1 MQGLLLVIR
10 IVALVAALLAI
21 TGAATAATATDPKA
35 LALRQAD
42 FPANARLAFEQAR
55 RSAPLPGGG
64 HGPAY
69 AATFRIPRGE
79 KREDVHIL
87 VVTPG
92 SVAKARG
99 VFARAVADAKDF
111 VDIVQHSNPRLPA
124 YGNAQYVA
132 VTGDPGAE
140 ETGGRIWVR
149 KGAVV
154 WGIEVSTDPLAHDF
168 GLSRATTL
176 AELRT
181 YARKE
186 RQRAGDGR

>member
-1 MQGLLLVIR
+1 MIR
-10 IVALVAALLAI
+10 LVALIGALVVTAGVASAVA
-21 TGAATAATATDPKA
+21 ATDPKG
-35 LALRQAD
+35 LALRQSD

-55 RSAPLPGGG
+55 PSAPLPGGG
-64 HGPAY
+64 HGRAY
-69 AATFRIPRGE
+69 AATFRIPRGQ
-79 KREDVHIL
+79 KREDVHVL

-111 VDIVQHSNPRLPA
+111 VDTVQHSNPRLPT
-124 YGNAQYVA
+124 YGDAQYVA

-149 KGAVV
+149 KGSVV

-168 GLSRATTL
+168 GLSRAMTL

-181 YARKE
+181 YARK
-186 RQRAGDGR
+186 QKLRAGDGR

>member
-1 MQGLLLVIR
+1 MIR
-10 IVALVAALLAI
+10 ILVVLAVTAAT
-21 TGAATAATATDPKA
+21 TGVATAATAPDPKG
-35 LALRQAD
+35 LALRQSD

-55 RSAPLPGGG
+55 RSPPLPGGG

-69 AATFRIPRGE
+69 AATFRIPRGQ

-92 SVAKARG
+92 SAAKARG

-111 VDIVQHSNPRLPA
+111 VDTVQHSNPRLPT
-124 YGNAQYVA
+124 YGDAQYVA

-149 KGAVV
+149 KGSVV

-186 RQRAGDGR
+186 QRRAGDGR

>member
-10 IVALVAALLAI
+10 IFAIAAVTAV
-21 TGAATAATATDPKA
+21 TAVTAADPKG
-35 LALRQAD
+35 LALRPSD
-42 FPANARLAFEQAR
+42 FPANAQLTFEQAR

-69 AATFRIPRGE
+69 AATFRIPRGQ
-79 KREDVHIL
+79 KREDVHVL

-92 SVAKARG
+92 SAAKARG
-99 VFARAVADAKDF
+99 VYARAVADAKEF
-111 VDIVQHSNPRLPA
+111 VDIVQHSNPRLPT
-124 YGNAQYVA
+124 YGDAQYVV

-149 KGAVV
+149 NGSVV

-168 GLSRATTL
+168 GLSRAATL
-176 AELRT
+176 AELRK

-186 RQRAGDGR
+186 QLRVGDGR